1 MVPSPWQSGGPITLA
16 SDSCIVKLGQRD
28 RALTFTGRAKVYTEQ
43 VRAISDLGAGA
54 LAEGDVVVLRGL
66 GPRGGPGVASASWF
80 TAALNGSSLANKIMI
95 VTDGQ
100 LSGLNSGIVAGQVT
114 PEAFAGGPIAL
125 VEDGD
130 EITLDVAARTLTLNV
145 DEEELARRKARWTA
159 PPITETGYLAQYAQ
173 LVQPLSKGAV
183 LAERR
188 F

>member
-1 MVPSPWQSGGPITLA
+1 
-16 SDSCIVKLGQRD
+16 VKLGQTDRD
-28 RALTFTGRAKVYTEQ
+28 LTFTGRAKVYTDQ
-43 VRAISDLGAGA
+43 QTAISDLGAGT

-100 LSGLNSGIVAGQVT
+100 LSGLNTGIVVGQVT
-114 PEAFAGGPIAL
+114 PEAFVGGPIAL
-125 VEDGD
+125 VEDDD
-130 EITLDVAARTLTLNV
+130 EISLDVAARTLTLNV
-145 DEEELARRKARWTA
+145 PDEVLAQRSARWTP
-159 PPITETGYLAQYAQ
+159 PPITEVGYLAQYAQ

-183 LAERR
+183 LGERR